1 MSGNGRM
8 ENFMVKGL
16 SPGLMGTSMKGNG
29 RMEDFMVKGH
39 SLIHILVV
47 DKNMGVN
54 GRMGNF
60 MVKERSLG
68 AMVISG
74 SKDKVW
80 IRGSLSMEDLH
91 VGS

>member
-1 MSGNGRM
+1 MLGNGRM

-16 SPGLMGTSMKGNG
+16 SSGLMETSMKGNG

-60 MVKERSLG
+60 MVKERSIG

-74 SKDKVW
+74 PC
-80 IRGSLSMEDLH
+80 H
-91 VGS
+91 